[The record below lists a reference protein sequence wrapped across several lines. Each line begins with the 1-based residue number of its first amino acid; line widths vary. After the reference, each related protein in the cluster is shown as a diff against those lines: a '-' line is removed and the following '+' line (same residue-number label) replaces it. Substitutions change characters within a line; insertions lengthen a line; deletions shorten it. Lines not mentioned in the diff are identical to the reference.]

1 MIDCIFCKIAKKD
14 LPATF
19 LYQDDE
25 IMVFKDIHP
34 VRPFHVLIVPKMHI
48 EDTGAVSE
56 VALFAKLFSVAQK
69 IITLEKLNGNGYRIL
84 INGGGAQ
91 VVDHLHIH
99 LMAPVTKTT
108 MM

>member
-1 MIDCIFCKIAKKD
+1 MESCIFCKIAKHE

-25 IMVFKDIHP
+25 ILVFKDIHP
-34 VRPFHVLIVPKMHI
+34 VRNFHVLVVPKIHVV
-48 EDTGAVSE
+48 DTGAVEE
-56 VALFAKLFSVAQK
+56 VALFAKLFAVAQK
-69 IITLEKLNGNGYRIL
+69 IITQEKLDKKGYRIV

-91 VVDHLHIH
+91 IIDHLHLH

-108 MM
+108 KM